1 MYIYSLIYCSLAATA
16 GGFLLISMSISWA
29 CWLYNKRKLI
39 RLRQKFFEQNGGSL
53 LCRLSSASHSA
64 GTMDIIKIFTAEE
77 LRKATNNYHAS
88 NIVGKGGQGM
98 VYKGTLPDKRVV
110 AIKKAINVDGEQ
122 VSQFINEIVILYKM
136 NHRNVVRL
144 LGCCLETEA
153 PLLVYEFIPN
163 GTLFDHI
170 HHKDRVSS
178 LSFDSRLRIAGESAG
193 ALAFLH
199 SASSMPIIHR
209 DVKSA
214 NILLD
219 DSFISKISD
228 FGASRIVPLDGVQ
241 VTTLVQGTLGYLD
254 PEYFHTG
261 QLSEKSDVYSFGV
274 VLVELL
280 TGAEPICSAR
290 AQEERML
297 SVYFISALKENRLFQ
312 VLADQVVK
320 EGDLDRLVAVAEL
333 ARRCLKVKGED
344 RPTMRQVAAELDRL
358 RAMGQHPWTT
368 NNIEKREETQNL
380 LGEYE
385 SSEGCTG
392 VQMVSSAF

>member
-1 MYIYSLIYCSLAATA
+1 
-16 GGFLLISMSISWA
+16 
-29 CWLYNKRKLI
+29 
-39 RLRQKFFEQNGGSL
+39 
-53 LCRLSSASHSA
+53 
-64 GTMDIIKIFTAEE
+64 
-77 LRKATNNYHAS
+77 
-88 NIVGKGGQGM
+88 M

-136 NHRNVVRL
+136 NHRNVVQL

-153 PLLVYEFIPN
+153 PLLVYEFVPN

-170 HHKDRVSS
+170 HHKDRASS
-178 LSFDSRLRIAGESAG
+178 PLSFDSRLRIAGESAG

-199 SASSMPIIHR
+199 SASSIPIIHR

-219 DSFISKISD
+219 GNFVSKISD
-228 FGASRIVPLDGVQ
+228 FGASRLVPLDVVQ

-290 AQEERML
+290 DQEERML
-297 SVYFISALKENRLFQ
+297 SIYFISALKENRLFQ

-320 EGDLDRLVAVAEL
+320 EGDLDRLMAVAEL

-344 RPTMRQVAAELDRL
+344 RPTMREVAAELDRL
-358 RAMGQHPWTT
+358 RTMRQHPWN
-368 NNIEKREETQNL
+368 NNIENPEETQNL

-385 SSEGCTG
+385 CSEGCTG
-392 VQMVSSAF
+392 VQMMSSALHIWTKVASYLATTSVAQYILQSLE